1 MTHCEAHPHV
11 NQMYP
16 CEECMA
22 DYWAEL
28 DYIADQKREYEAYQ
42 QEMYEDYILEQK
54 AQHYREKCLAWL
66 DYTQHGT
73 PLPDWYYYA

>member
-1 MTHCEAHPHV
+1 MTYCEAHPHV

-22 DYWAEL
+22 DYWNEVDQRWHYAAE
-28 DYIADQKREYEAYQ
+28 QAYHEELYQ
-42 QEMYEDYILEQK
+42 DYILEQK

-73 PLPDWYYYA
+73 PIPDWYYYP